1 MRKERVMKFEYEEID
16 GKIIVPRMQF
26 AAIIDAKNRS
36 VIRSYD
42 AMKAHELEI
51 QDTILE
57 MTKENYMLKEELKRL
72 KGLDS

>member
-1 MRKERVMKFEYEEID
+1 MKFEYEEID

-51 QDTILE
+51 QETILE
-57 MTKENYMLKEELKRL
+57 MTKENYQLKEQIKELNEKL
-72 KGLDS
+72 KH